1 MVTFQFSLFFEA
13 DNQMAIPNVTVVQL
27 VNEGIS
33 EVTYLLYFDKDN
45 LQKIADNLR
54 CPGGRVPDANYISP
68 ILDIYR

>member
-45 LQKIADNLR
+45 LQKISDNLR